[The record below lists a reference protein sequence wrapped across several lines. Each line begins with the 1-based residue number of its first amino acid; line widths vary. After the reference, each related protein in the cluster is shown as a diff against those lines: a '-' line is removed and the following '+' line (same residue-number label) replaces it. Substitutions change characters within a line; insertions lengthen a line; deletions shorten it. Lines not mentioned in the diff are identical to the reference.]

1 MNTKFNT
8 EQLDRKILNNL
19 IDMVDVIDKNNI
31 KIQFKN
37 DIILKKGSE

>member
-19 IDMVDVIDKNNI
+19 IDMIDVINKNTI
-31 KIQFKN
+31 
-37 DIILKKGSE
+37 